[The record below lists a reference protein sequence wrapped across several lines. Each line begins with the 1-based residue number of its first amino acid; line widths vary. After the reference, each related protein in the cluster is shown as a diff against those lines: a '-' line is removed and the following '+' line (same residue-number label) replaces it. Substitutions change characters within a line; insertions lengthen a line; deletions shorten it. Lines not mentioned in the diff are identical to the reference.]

1 MKTDQ
6 TQHSIFFVVWVIN
19 HILRVVYL

>member
-6 TQHSIFFVVWVIN
+6 TQHSIFLVVWVIN